1 MPRRTDWV
9 DTILNLEVTVGAQT
23 QTGLMTGLSTAD
35 TRGLTIIRTIL
46 QIEMFSNNIAGA
58 FGVALMDLAIGIT
71 SQEAFA
77 AGVVPDPRTS
87 SDRPPRGWMWRTSK
101 LVTQNGVGTSIVTTY
116 AADVRGGRKVENGA
130 VFMVADH
137 TALLGAGFQV
147 NVRGL
152 CRMLTKLP

>member
-9 DTILNLEVTVGAQT
+9 DTILNLEVTVGSQT

-46 QIEMFSNNIAGA
+46 EIEMFPNAIAGA
-58 FGVALMDLAIGIT
+58 WGVALMDIAIGIT

-77 AGVVPDPRTS
+77 AGVVPDPNTS
-87 SDRPPRGWMWRTSK
+87 SDRPPRGWMWRTSM
-101 LVTQNGVGTSIVTTY
+101 LVSQNGVGTNIVHRRS
-116 AADVRGGRKVENGA
+116 ADIRGARKVENGA
-130 VFMVADH
+130 VFMVANH
-137 TALLGAGFQV
+137 TALFGAGFQV